1 MIKMKRKSLFLLV
14 MTIMMVLLTSCWSKK
29 ELTDLSFVSAMG
41 IDKTKDGRYEL
52 TFQIINPGNV
62 AGLQGGGG
70 TQSPPVTI
78 YSASGDNLVEASR
91 RASARISRRLYYAH
105 TNLVVIGE
113 KLAREEG
120 INILI
125 DSIDRDPEFRITTSL
140 VIANQSS
147 AADLVKALTP
157 VDKIPANK
165 IMKTLEFTQ
174 RKWGENLKVSF
185 QEVMRS
191 LESPGGEALVSGFR
205 LVGNP
210 QQAEKLDNL
219 QQSAP
224 EATLR
229 ASGIA
234 VFKNGKLIDWLYN
247 SPARGSVWILDKIQ
261 GTDINVDWKGKKEA
275 LAYQTVL
282 QKTDVSVKMIKGKP
296 YASVH
301 TRVEGDL
308 GEVEV
313 PVDTRQPA
321 VIKKMEKAAGKE
333 IKKELQT
340 AIKQAQ
346 TDKVDIFGFGEALER
361 TRPNQW
367 EKLKSEWD
375 DVYFPKLDVDVTVE
389 AYIRRTGLRNKSF
402 LSSVK
407 EKQH

>member
-1 MIKMKRKSLFLLV
+1 
-14 MTIMMVLLTSCWSKK
+14 MVLLTSCWSKK

-191 LESPGGEALVSGFR
+191 LESPRGEALVSGFR

-247 SPARGSVWILDKIQ
+247 SPARGSVWILHKIQ
-261 GTDINVDWKGKKEA
+261 GTDINVDWKEKKEA
-275 LAYQTVL
+275 LAYQTVR

>member
-1 MIKMKRKSLFLLV
+1 MKRKSLFLLV

-191 LESPGGEALVSGFR
+191 LESPRGEALVSGFR

-247 SPARGSVWILDKIQ
+247 SPARGSVWILHKIQ
-261 GTDINVDWKGKKEA
+261 GTDINVDWKEKKEA
-275 LAYQTVL
+275 LAYQTVR

>member
-1 MIKMKRKSLFLLV
+1 MKRKSLFLLV

-247 SPARGSVWILDKIQ
+247 SPARGGVWILDKIQ

-275 LAYQTVL
+275 LAYQTVR